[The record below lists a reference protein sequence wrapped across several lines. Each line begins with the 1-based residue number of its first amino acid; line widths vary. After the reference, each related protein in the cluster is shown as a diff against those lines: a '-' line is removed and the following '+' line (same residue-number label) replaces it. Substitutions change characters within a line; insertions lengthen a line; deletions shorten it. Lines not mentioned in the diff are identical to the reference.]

1 MIGLALFPAYQ
12 RWPRL
17 ANISKWAGLPVI
29 TGALILASF
38 ATNVTQMILTQGV
51 LYAVGGSLLYCPTLV
66 FLDEWFIKRKGLA
79 FGVIWVRNLLLS
91 LFPVQRLTYH
101 RLVAELVAL

>member
-1 MIGLALFPAYQ
+1 MYMIGLVLFPAYQ

-29 TGALILASF
+29 TGSLILASF

-79 FGVIWVRNLLLS
+79 FGVMWVRNLCS
-91 LFPVQRLTYH
+91 LDPS
-101 RLVAELVAL
+101 LVKI